1 MRLNPDEEREEQ
13 GAHHRGG
20 RIDQKGINMRRKS
33 KRYTQEEKA
42 ELVQKVDS
50 LRATGLAQKAACK
63 QVGVNFTSYYKFKH
77 ATKGMTK
84 KRKYIR
90 RAKAVEPDLQFT
102 PEKTVEPILAVVL
115 VTPTKLRAWLG
126 DPAWNIG

>member
-1 MRLNPDEEREEQ
+1 M
-13 GAHHRGG
+13 G
-20 RIDQKGINMRRKS
+20 R
-33 KRYTQEEKA
+33 KRTQRTLEEKA
-42 ELVQKVDS
+42 ALVQKIDA
-50 LRATGLAQKAACK
+50 LRATGLSQKAACK
-63 QVGVNFTSYYKFKH
+63 QVGINFTNYYKFKK
-77 ATKGMTK
+77 ATKGMSR

-126 DPAWNIG
+126 DPAWRIG